1 MSVGVLSDDRAG
13 RVRQGLAKAFA
24 LTAAIGLAG
33 VCTIGFPALLFSIAM
48 GGGAALWAATTLRTP
63 IDPARVIV
71 PYLATVALF
80 ICHVGEEYLGHIE
93 RLLSLLSGHAISQSN
108 FLLLAAFFA
117 PIFWLAGVVLMLR
130 GSQLGDFIVSVF
142 LFGMIAGEASHFAFP
157 FMENGT
163 FHYSAG
169 MVTALPLIG
178 SAFVT
183 LLTVLREIRA
193 VRTKEDD
200 ACVD

>member
-1 MSVGVLSDDRAG
+1 MSAGISRNDRAG
-13 RVRQGLAKAFA
+13 RVRRGLAKAFS
-24 LTAAIGLAG
+24 LTAAIVLAG
-33 VCTIGFPALLFSIAM
+33 VGTIGFPALLFSIAM

-63 IDPARVIV
+63 IDPARIIV

-93 RLLSLLSGHAISQSN
+93 RLLSLLSGYAIPQSS

-117 PIFWLAGVVLMLR
+117 PIFWLAGAVLMLR
-130 GSQLGDFIVSVF
+130 GSPLGDFIASVF

-157 FMENGT
+157 FMEDGT
-163 FHYSAG
+163 FHYSPG

-183 LLTVLREIRA
+183 LLTVLRE
-193 VRTKEDD
+193 VRDGRIKEDD
-200 ACVD
+200 LCVD